1 MFGCCV
7 HVYVHVHLSH
17 VCVHVSHVC
26 EHALKPE
33 VDAECLP

>member
-1 MFGCCV
+1 MFGYCV
-7 HVYVHVHLSH
+7 QVYVHVHLSR

>member
-1 MFGCCV
+1 MFRCCV
-7 HVYVHVHLSH
+7 HVYVHVHLSC

-26 EHALKPE
+26 EHALKSE